1 MEKDIIGFF
10 EKIKETVM
18 KMDFSVE
25 ISQEGKVL
33 SVGDGI
39 VKVSGLRDAKLYELI
54 ELESGDKGIVFD
66 LETLKVSALSCLRS
80 GTE

>member
-1 MEKDIIGFF
+1 MEKEIISFF

-18 KMDFSVE
+18 KTDFSVE

-39 VKVSGLRDAKLYELI
+39 VKVSGLRCE
-54 ELESGDKGIVFD
+54 
-66 LETLKVSALSCLRS
+66 AL
-80 GTE
+80 